1 MKMKLK
7 LATLANILGFFV
19 IFGFAAAMLTSAAA
33 LRELKVGGPVYERVV
48 LGKDLVADI
57 LPPPAY
63 VLEAYLEATLAMQ
76 PQSDVAAHKQA
87 LAKLKKD
94 YDTRQAFWRDPSTDI
109 DSDVRGKL
117 TVAAHQ
123 PGLEFWKIVEEQM
136 IPALEAGDR
145 QRAQTAYAG
154 VQAAYARHRAGID
167 AAVAATEAMNAKTEA
182 YAADQEGRFTL
193 VLWLVSG
200 LVMAVAL
207 LGVGGVIL
215 GMIRPIRTMTG
226 AMRALADGDT
236 NLEVPALDRADEIGE
251 MANAVQVFKDN
262 AIENERLKA
271 QQGVARAEAE
281 AAKKAAMRGMAETVE
296 RETTAAVETIS
307 RNTGAA
313 DQAADGMTRLAQEV
327 SSDSQ
332 AVAAASEQ
340 ALVNVQTVSS
350 AAEELTAS
358 ISEISAQIARA
369 SSVTKQAVSSGE
381 NARATIQSLSD
392 AVAKIS
398 EVTKL
403 IGQIAGQTNL
413 LALNA
418 TIEAARAG
426 DAGKGFAVV
435 ASEVK
440 NLANQTGRSTEDIDR
455 QVGEIQAATTAAV
468 AAVMEIGE
476 RIREVDEVAGAIA
489 AAMEEQG
496 AATQEIARNV
506 VQTAEASREVAAKI
520 SRVSAQA
527 GSVESSAAD
536 VRVAVASVT
545 NEIASLRD
553 TLVRVVRTSTAE
565 ADRRAYPRYAIAAGV
580 ELADASGK
588 RIEAS
593 LLDASE
599 HGACLRTD
607 AKIGAGGKGTLRLE
621 GLGSALRFVVR
632 YTEVDKLHIEFEP
645 VEQAYVDW
653 FTRKRVGLK
662 VL

>member
-1 MKMKLK
+1 MGLKLK
-7 LATLANILGFFV
+7 LAALANILGFLIIV
-19 IFGFAAAMLTSAAA
+19 GFAATVLTSNSA
-33 LRELKVGGPVYERVV
+33 LRELKVGGPVYDRVV

-76 PQSDVAAHKQA
+76 PGSDVPAHKQA
-87 LAKLKKD
+87 LAKLKQD
-94 YDTRQAFWRDPSTDI
+94 YDTRQAFWRNPSTDI
-109 DSDVRGKL
+109 DADVRRKL
-117 TVAAHQ
+117 TVDAHQ
-123 PGLEFWKIVEEQM
+123 PGVEFWKIVDEQL
-136 IPALEAGDR
+136 IPALEARDAP
-145 QRAQTAYAG
+145 RAQTAYSG
-154 VQAAYARHRAGID
+154 LQAAYARHRAGID
-167 AAVAATEAMNAKTEA
+167 AAVAATEKMNEATEA
-182 YAADQEGRFTL
+182 YAGAQEGTFVL

-200 LVMAVAL
+200 FVMLVAIV
-207 LGVGGVIL
+207 GVGGVIL
-215 GMIRPIRTMTG
+215 GVIRPIRTMTG
-226 AMRALADGDT
+226 AMRALADGNT
-236 NLEVPALDRADEIGE
+236 ALEIPARERADEIGE
-251 MANAVQVFKDN
+251 MGKAVQIFKDN
-262 AIENERLKA
+262 AIENERLRA
-271 QQGVARAEAE
+271 QQSVARAEAE

-307 RNTGAA
+307 RNTRAA
-313 DQAADGMTRLAQEV
+313 DTAADGMTRLAQEV

-358 ISEISAQIARA
+358 IGEISAQIARA
-369 SSVTKQAVSSGE
+369 SSVTKQAVASGE

-455 QVGEIQAATTAAV
+455 QVGEIQAATKAAV
-468 AAVMEIGE
+468 AAVTEIGE

-506 VQTAEASREVAAKI
+506 VQTAEASREVASKI
-520 SRVSAQA
+520 GRVSAQA
-527 GSVESSAAD
+527 GSVETSAAD
-536 VRVAVASVT
+536 VRAAVASVT
-545 NEIASLRD
+545 DEIASLRD

-565 ADRRAYPRYAIAAGV
+565 ADRRAFPRYALKADVELMDAAGKRH
-580 ELADASGK
+580 DAT
-588 RIEAS
+588 
-593 LLDASE
+593 LVNASE
-599 HGACLRTD
+599 QGACVRTNL
-607 AKIGAGGKGTLRLE
+607 KLGVGGKGSLRLD
-621 GLGSALRFVVR
+621 GLAGSQRFVVR
-632 YTEVDKLHIEFEP
+632 DAEPELLHVEFEP
-645 VEQAYVDW
+645 MDPAYVDW
-653 FTRKRVGLK
+653 FTRRRAGLK
-662 VL
+662 AI

>member
-1 MKMKLK
+1 MKLKLK

-19 IFGFAAAMLTSAAA
+19 IVGFAAALLTSAAA

-63 VLEAYLEATLAMQ
+63 VVEAYLEATLAMQ
-76 PQSDVAAHKQA
+76 PGSNVAAHKQA
-87 LAKLKKD
+87 LAKLKQD
-94 YDTRQAFWRDPSTDI
+94 YDTRQAFWRDPGTDI
-109 DSDVRGKL
+109 DADVRRKL
-117 TVAAHQ
+117 TVEAHQ
-123 PGLEFWKIVEEQM
+123 PGVEFWKIVDEQL
-136 IPALEAGDR
+136 IPALEAR
-145 QRAQTAYAG
+145 EAPRAQTAYAAL
-154 VQAAYARHRAGID
+154 QAAYARHRAGID
-167 AAVAATEAMNAKTEA
+167 AAVTATEKMNEATEA
-182 YAADQEGRFTL
+182 YAGAQEGRFML
-193 VLWLVSG
+193 VLWVVSG
-200 LVMAVAL
+200 LVMLVAIV
-207 LGVGGVIL
+207 GVGGVIL
-215 GMIRPIRTMTG
+215 GMIRPIRTMTE
-226 AMRALADGDT
+226 AMRALAGGDT
-236 NLEVPALDRADEIGE
+236 TLAIPARERGDEIGE
-251 MANAVQVFKDN
+251 MAQAVQIFKDN
-262 AIENERLKA
+262 AIENERLRA

-281 AAKKAAMRGMAETVE
+281 ATKKAAMRGMAETVE

-307 RNTGAA
+307 RNTRAA
-313 DQAADGMTRLAQEV
+313 DAAADGMTRLAQEV

-358 ISEISAQIARA
+358 IGEISAQIARA
-369 SSVTKQAVSSGE
+369 SSVTKMAVASGD

-455 QVGEIQAATTAAV
+455 QVGEIQAATKAAV
-468 AAVMEIGE
+468 AAVTEIGE

-506 VQTAEASREVAAKI
+506 VQTAEASREVASKI
-520 SRVSAQA
+520 GRVSAQA
-527 GSVESSAAD
+527 GSVETSAAD
-536 VRVAVASVT
+536 VRAAVASVT
-545 NEIASLRD
+545 DEIASLRD
-553 TLVRVVRTSTAE
+553 TLVRVVRTSTVE
-565 ADRRAYPRYAIAAGV
+565 ADRRVFPRYAIKADVEIFDAAGKRHDAT
-580 ELADASGK
+580 LAN
-588 RIEAS
+588 
-593 LLDASE
+593 ASE
-599 HGACLRTD
+599 QGACVRTGLKL
-607 AKIGAGGKGTLRLE
+607 AVGGKGTLRLD
-621 GLGSALRFVVR
+621 GLSGTQRFVVR
-632 YTEVDKLHIEFEP
+632 DAEPEHLHVEFDP
-645 VEQAYVDW
+645 IDPAYVEW
-653 FTRKRVGLK
+653 FGRRKAGLK
-662 VL
+662 IL

>member
-1 MKMKLK
+1 MGLKLK
-7 LATLANILGFFV
+7 LATLANILGFLV
-19 IFGFAAAMLTSAAA
+19 IVGFAATVLTSDTA
-33 LRELKVGGPVYERVV
+33 LRKLKVGGPVYERVV

-76 PQSDVAAHKQA
+76 PGSDVPAHKQA
-87 LAKLKKD
+87 LAKLKQD
-94 YDTRQAFWRDPSTDI
+94 YDTRQAFWRNPSTDI
-109 DSDVRGKL
+109 DADVRRKL
-117 TVAAHQ
+117 TVEAHQ
-123 PGLEFWKIVEEQM
+123 PGVEFWKIVDEQL
-136 IPALEAGDR
+136 IPALEARDAP
-145 QRAQTAYAG
+145 RAQTAYSG
-154 VQAAYARHRAGID
+154 LQAAYARHRAGID
-167 AAVAATEAMNAKTEA
+167 AAVAATEKMNEATEA
-182 YAADQEGRFTL
+182 YADAQEGTFVL

-200 LVMAVAL
+200 FVMLVAIV
-207 LGVGGVIL
+207 GVGGVIF

-226 AMRALADGDT
+226 SMRALADGDT
-236 NLEVPALDRADEIGE
+236 TLEIPARERADEIGE
-251 MANAVQVFKDN
+251 MAKAVQIFKDN

-281 AAKKAAMRGMAETVE
+281 ATKKAAMRGMAETVE

-307 RNTGAA
+307 RNTRAA
-313 DQAADGMTRLAQEV
+313 DSAADGMTRLAQEV
-327 SSDSQ
+327 SNDSQ

-358 ISEISAQIARA
+358 IGEISAQIARA
-369 SSVTKQAVSSGE
+369 SSVTKQAVASGD

-455 QVGEIQAATTAAV
+455 QVGEIQAATQAAV
-468 AAVMEIGE
+468 AAVTEIGE

-506 VQTAEASREVAAKI
+506 VQTAEASREGAANI
-520 SRVSAQA
+520 GRVSAQA
-527 GSVESSAAD
+527 GAVDSRAAD
-536 VRVAVASVT
+536 VGSAVASV
-545 NEIASLRD
+545 
-553 TLVRVVRTSTAE
+553 
-565 ADRRAYPRYAIAAGV
+565 
-580 ELADASGK
+580 SG
-588 RIEAS
+588 
-593 LLDASE
+593 
-599 HGACLRTD
+599 
-607 AKIGAGGKGTLRLE
+607 
-621 GLGSALRFVVR
+621 
-632 YTEVDKLHIEFEP
+632 
-645 VEQAYVDW
+645 
-653 FTRKRVGLK
+653 
-662 VL
+662 

>member
-1 MKMKLK
+1 MGVKLK
-7 LATLANILGFFV
+7 LATLANILGFLV
-19 IFGFAAAMLTSAAA
+19 IVGFAATVLTSDTA
-33 LRELKVGGPVYERVV
+33 LRKLKVGGPVYERIV

-76 PQSDVAAHKQA
+76 PGSEVAAHKQA
-87 LAKLKKD
+87 LTKLKSD
-94 YDTRQAFWRDPSTDI
+94 YDTRQAFWRDPTTDI
-109 DSDVRGKL
+109 EADVRRKL
-117 TVAAHQ
+117 TVDAHQ
-123 PGLEFWKIVEEQM
+123 PGLEFWKIIDEQLV
-136 IPALEAGDR
+136 PALEADDR
-145 QRAQTAYAG
+145 QRAQTVYSDL
-154 VQAAYARHRAGID
+154 QAAYARHRAGID
-167 AAVAATEAMNAKTEA
+167 AAVSATEKMNETTEA
-182 YAADQEGRFTL
+182 YAAAQEGRFML

-200 LVMAVAL
+200 FVMLVAIV
-207 LGVGGVIL
+207 GVGGVIL

-236 NLEVPALDRADEIGE
+236 TLEIPARGRADEIGE
-251 MANAVQVFKDN
+251 MAKAVQVFKDN
-262 AIENERLKA
+262 ALENERLKS
-271 QQGVARAEAE
+271 QQSVARAEAE

-296 RETTAAVETIS
+296 RETGAAVETIS
-307 RNTGAA
+307 RNTRAA
-313 DQAADGMTRLAQEV
+313 DSAADGMTRLAQEV

-358 ISEISAQIARA
+358 IGEISAQIARA
-369 SSVTKQAVSSGE
+369 SSVTKQAVASGD

-455 QVGEIQAATTAAV
+455 QVGEIQAATKDAV

-476 RIREVDEVAGAIA
+476 RIREVDEVANAIA

-506 VQTAEASREVAAKI
+506 GQTAEASREVAAKI
-520 SRVSAQA
+520 ARVSAQA
-527 GSVESSAAD
+527 GSVETSAAD
-536 VRVAVASVT
+536 VRAAVASVT
-545 NEIASLRD
+545 DEIASLRD
-553 TLVRVVRTSTAE
+553 TLVRVVRTSTIE
-565 ADRRAYPRYAIAAGV
+565 ADRRGYPRYAIAAGV
-580 ELADASGK
+580 EVSDGSGK
-588 RIEAS
+588 RIEATLVDS
-593 LLDASE
+593 SE

-607 AKIGAGGKGTLRLE
+607 AKIRVGGQGTMRLE
-621 GLGSALRFVVR
+621 GLSSALRFVVR
-632 YTEVDKLHIEFEP
+632 ETEADKLHVEFEP

-653 FTRKRVGLK
+653 FARKHIGLK

>member
-1 MKMKLK
+1 MGLKLK
-7 LATLANILGFFV
+7 LATLANILGFLV
-19 IFGFAAAMLTSAAA
+19 IVGFAATVLTSDTA
-33 LRELKVGGPVYERVV
+33 LRKLKVGGPVYERVV

-76 PQSDVAAHKQA
+76 PGSDVPAHKQA
-87 LAKLKKD
+87 LAKLKQD
-94 YDTRQAFWRDPSTDI
+94 YDTRQAFWRNPSTDI
-109 DSDVRGKL
+109 DADVRRKL
-117 TVAAHQ
+117 TVEAHQ
-123 PGLEFWKIVEEQM
+123 PGVEFWKIVDEQL
-136 IPALEAGDR
+136 IPALEARDAL
-145 QRAQTAYAG
+145 RAQTAYSG
-154 VQAAYARHRAGID
+154 LQAAYARHRAGID
-167 AAVAATEAMNAKTEA
+167 AAVAATEKMNEATEA
-182 YAADQEGRFTL
+182 YADAQEGTFVL

-200 LVMAVAL
+200 FVMLVAIV
-207 LGVGGVIL
+207 GVGGVIF

-226 AMRALADGDT
+226 SMRALADGDT
-236 NLEVPALDRADEIGE
+236 TLEIPARERADEIGE
-251 MANAVQVFKDN
+251 MAKAVQIFKDN

-281 AAKKAAMRGMAETVE
+281 ATKKAAMRGMAETVE

-307 RNTGAA
+307 RNTRAA
-313 DQAADGMTRLAQEV
+313 DSAADGMTRLAQEV
-327 SSDSQ
+327 SNDSQ

-358 ISEISAQIARA
+358 IGEISAQIARA
-369 SSVTKQAVSSGE
+369 SSVTKQAVASGD

-455 QVGEIQAATTAAV
+455 QVGEIQAATQAAV
-468 AAVMEIGE
+468 AAVTEIGE

-520 SRVSAQA
+520 GRVSAQA

-536 VRVAVASVT
+536 VRSAVASVT
-545 NEIASLRD
+545 EEIASLRD
-553 TLVRVVRTSTAE
+553 TLVRVVRTSTVE
-565 ADRRAYPRYAIAAGV
+565 ADRRAYPRYAIKADVELTDAAGKRH
-580 ELADASGK
+580 DAK
-588 RIEAS
+588 
-593 LLDASE
+593 LTDASE
-599 HGACLRTD
+599 QGACVVTTL
-607 AKIGAGGKGTLRLE
+607 KLPEGGKGTLRFD
-621 GLGSALRFVVR
+621 GLPSVQRFVVR
-632 YTEVDKLHIEFEP
+632 WAEPERLHLEFETTDT
-645 VEQAYVDW
+645 AYLEW
-653 FTRKRVGLK
+653 FGRRKAGLK

>member
-1 MKMKLK
+1 MGLKLK
-7 LATLANILGFFV
+7 LATLANILGFLV
-19 IFGFAAAMLTSAAA
+19 IVGFAATVLTSDSA
-33 LRELKVGGPVYERVV
+33 LRKLKVGGPVYERVV

-76 PQSDVAAHKQA
+76 PGSDVPAHKQA
-87 LAKLKKD
+87 LAKLKQD
-94 YDTRQAFWRDPSTDI
+94 YDTRQAFWRNPATDI
-109 DSDVRGKL
+109 DADVRRKL
-117 TVAAHQ
+117 TVDAHQ
-123 PGLEFWKIVEEQM
+123 PGVEFWKIVDEQL
-136 IPALEAGDR
+136 IPALEARDPR
-145 QRAQTAYAG
+145 RAEAAYSG
-154 VQAAYARHRAGID
+154 LQAAYARHRAGID
-167 AAVAATEAMNAKTEA
+167 AAVTATEKMNEATEA
-182 YAADQEGRFTL
+182 YASEQESSFTL

-200 LVMAVAL
+200 IVML
-207 LGVGGVIL
+207 LAIVGVGGVIL

-236 NLEVPALDRADEIGE
+236 AREIPARERADEIGE
-251 MANAVQVFKDN
+251 MAKAVQVFKDN
-262 AIENERLKA
+262 AIENERLRS
-271 QQGVARAEAE
+271 QQSVARAEAE
-281 AAKKAAMRGMAETVE
+281 AAKRAAMRGMAETVE

-307 RNTGAA
+307 RNTRAA
-313 DQAADGMTRLAQEV
+313 DNAADGMTRLAQEV

-358 ISEISAQIARA
+358 IGEISAQIARA
-369 SSVTKQAVSSGE
+369 SIVTKQAVASGD

-455 QVGEIQAATTAAV
+455 QVGEIQAATNAAV
-468 AAVMEIGE
+468 AAVTEIGE
-476 RIREVDEVAGAIA
+476 RIREVDEVANAIA

-520 SRVSAQA
+520 GRVSAQA
-527 GSVESSAAD
+527 SSVETSAAD
-536 VRVAVASVT
+536 VRAAVVSVT
-545 NEIASLRD
+545 DEIASLRD

-565 ADRRAYPRYAIAAGV
+565 ADRRVFPRYAIKADIELTDAAGKRHDAT
-580 ELADASGK
+580 LAN
-588 RIEAS
+588 
-593 LLDASE
+593 ASE
-599 HGACLRTD
+599 HGACVRTNLKL
-607 AKIGAGGKGTLRLE
+607 AVGGKGSLRLD
-621 GLGSALRFVVR
+621 GLSGTQYFVVR
-632 YTEVDKLHIEFEP
+632 DAEPEQLHVEFEP
-645 VEQAYVDW
+645 VNPAYIDW
-653 FTRKRVGLK
+653 FGRRKAGLK